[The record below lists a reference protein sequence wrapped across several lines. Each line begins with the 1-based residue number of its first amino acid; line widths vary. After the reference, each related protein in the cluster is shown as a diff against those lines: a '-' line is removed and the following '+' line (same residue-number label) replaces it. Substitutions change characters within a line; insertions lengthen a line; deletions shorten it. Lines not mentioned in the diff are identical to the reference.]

1 MQQTL
6 VRGYNL
12 INLFFDP
19 YKDALFTI
27 LQQVRFRDLFRV
39 DLEEAHRTAFL
50 VEDVTHFAVSVLELR
65 ILVVVEQDHNVLLIL
80 FILPGTRTP
89 VFMQDSYL
97 CGVDHEGSKQ
107 EESCEHRK
115 YFNHFF

>member
-97 CGVDHEGSKQ
+97 RGVYEKGSEQ
-107 EESCEHRK
+107 ESREHRK